1 MSSNNQSQ
9 TLPEWMN
16 ELKDLLEC
24 PVCLKTFM
32 DPPIFMCEKGHGL
45 CGNCREDIKKKRQS
59 CPLCR
64 GALLDTRN
72 LTVEQMLDKLPKN
85 KCKYDGC
92 QFQKVELDLVK
103 KHEIDCLH
111 RLVICGLCNK
121 GNALLTLTDHLSSVH
136 LSGPLDME
144 LGVEHGFNGSKLSFG
159 GNHQPLKCDSMDFYI
174 NQKYHSENL
183 AMFWISFSGDQGEA
197 EKYEYSLKIFS
208 SFENATRPPYHPLNY
223 LFTGSRQC
231 VSCDVSQEDM
241 KKEMSALFIDTKL
254 LQRASSGDVE
264 ERVRYILMVKK
275 R

>member
-1 MSSNNQSQ
+1 
-9 TLPEWMN
+9 
-16 ELKDLLEC
+16 
-24 PVCLKTFM
+24 VCLKTFM

-45 CGNCREDIKKKRQS
+45 CGNCREDIKKKRQP

-183 AMFWISFSGDQGEA
+183 AMFWISFSGSQGDA
-197 EKYEYSLKIFS
+197 NKYEYMLKIKS
-208 SFENATRPPYHPLNY
+208 TEPQPDY
-223 LFTGSRQC
+223 LFTGARRS
-231 VSCDVSQEDM
+231 VSCEVSH
-241 KKEMSALFIDTKL
+241 KEMKEESTALFIDKKL
-254 LQRASSGDVE
+254 LHLAAGRITNPYASNVKF
-264 ERVRYILMVKK
+264 RLMIK
-275 R
+275 RR